1 MTMPDNEQTDFA
13 ALAQRAQQM
22 RREVADAQDELMAI
36 QATGHGGG
44 GLVTATVSGE
54 GRLLELRI
62 DPSVIDPADPQT
74 LADLVIAA
82 VDGAN
87 QAVAEQRAARV
98 TAITDGLRGLLAGVR
113 RDPADP
119 GIVPLF
125 ANRPPVP
132 APPSGTVHPFD
143 RPK

>member
-1 MTMPDNEQTDFA
+1 MPDNEQIDFA
-13 ALAQRAQQM
+13 ALAQRAQLM
-22 RREVADAQDELMAI
+22 RREVAHAQDELMAI

-62 DPSVIDPADPQT
+62 DPSVIDPDDPQT

-87 QAVAEQRAARV
+87 QAVAEQRAERL
-98 TAITDGLRGLLAGVR
+98 TEITDGLSGLLAGLR
-113 RDPADP
+113 RDQADR
-119 GIVPLF
+119 GVVPLF
-125 ANRPPVP
+125 ATRPPAP
-132 APPSGTVHPFD
+132 AAPSGTVHPFD
-143 RPK
+143 GPK